1 MITNVDAIRSLAPGS
16 SYAIVDDEIIWN
28 SPDITQP
35 TQAEIDAEMLR
46 LQEAQEAEAVQK
58 ASDKESGN
66 QKLRDLG
73 LTDAE
78 IDALIGG
85 A

>member
-1 MITNVDAIRSLAPGS
+1 MITNVDAIRSLAPGA
-16 SYAIVDDEIIWN
+16 SYSIVDDEIIWN

-46 LQEAQEAEAVQK
+46 LQEVQEAEAVQK

-85 A
+85 S

>member
-1 MITNVDAIRSLAPGS
+1 MITNVDAIRSLAPGA

-46 LQEAQEAEAVQK
+46 LQEAQEVEAVQK
-58 ASDKESGN
+58 AADKESGN

>member
-16 SYAIVDDEIIWN
+16 SYSIVDDEILWN

-58 ASDKESGN
+58 AADKESGN

>member
-1 MITNVDAIRSLAPGS
+1 MAFTKSDVTHKQVDGELVELSDDEKQV
-16 SYAIVDDEIIWN
+16 IVDQWN
-28 SPDITQP
+28 TEK
-35 TQAEIDAEMLR
+35 TAEQR
-46 LQEAQEAEAVQK
+46 EAEEVQ
-58 ASDKESGN
+58 AQSDKESGN

>member
-16 SYAIVDDEIIWN
+16 SYSIVDDEIRWN

-58 ASDKESGN
+58 AADKESGN